1 MNNSEY
7 ESEYEKY
14 RKKAEEYI
22 NDREKTRNL
31 LDQAAKKAKKQGPL
45 DKIWDDIQLMFGLLG
60 DWLSGT
66 YKVSTGTI
74 LAILGAV
81 IYFVTPIDAI
91 ADFIPVLGWMDD
103 AAVFTLVINKLE
115 LSWIGIKKGNDEL
128 FILGN
133 LLLSRV
139 SWGCYLFKR

>member
-1 MNNSEY
+1 MNNY
-7 ESEYEKY
+7 ENYEYEKY

-31 LDQAAKKAKKQGPL
+31 LEQATKKAKKQGPL

-91 ADFIPVLGWMDD
+91 PDFIPVLGWMDD
-103 AAVFTLVINKLE
+103 AAVFTLVINQIRAE
-115 LSWIGIKKGNDEL
+115 LDRYKAW
-128 FILGN
+128 
-133 LLLSRV
+133 
-139 SWGCYLFKR
+139 KR

>member
-1 MNNSEY
+1 MQEVLFMNNSEY

-103 AAVFTLVINKLE
+103 AAVFTLVINQIRAE
-115 LSWIGIKKGNDEL
+115 LDRYKE
-128 FILGN
+128 
-133 LLLSRV
+133 R
-139 SWGCYLFKR
+139 KR

>member
-1 MNNSEY
+1 MNNY
-7 ESEYEKY
+7 EDYEYEKY
-14 RKKAEEYI
+14 KKKAEEYI
-22 NDREKTRNL
+22 NDREKARNL
-31 LDQAAKKAKKQGPL
+31 LEQATKKAKKQGPL

-91 ADFIPVLGWMDD
+91 ADFIPVIGWMDD
-103 AAVFTLVINKLE
+103 AAVFTLVINQIRAE
-115 LSWIGIKKGNDEL
+115 LDRYKEW
-128 FILGN
+128 
-133 LLLSRV
+133 
-139 SWGCYLFKR
+139 KR

>member
-1 MNNSEY
+1 MNNY
-7 ESEYEKY
+7 ENYEYEKH
-14 RKKAEEYI
+14 RKKTEEYI

-31 LDQAAKKAKKQGPL
+31 LEQATKKAKKQGPL

-91 ADFIPVLGWMDD
+91 PDFIPVLGWMDD
-103 AAVFTLVINKLE
+103 AAVFTLVINQIRAE
-115 LSWIGIKKGNDEL
+115 LDRYKAW
-128 FILGN
+128 
-133 LLLSRV
+133 
-139 SWGCYLFKR
+139 KR

>member
-1 MNNSEY
+1 
-7 ESEYEKY
+7 
-14 RKKAEEYI
+14 
-22 NDREKTRNL
+22 
-31 LDQAAKKAKKQGPL
+31 
-45 DKIWDDIQLMFGLLG
+45 MFGLLG

-103 AAVFTLVINKLE
+103 AAVFTLVINQIRAE
-115 LSWIGIKKGNDEL
+115 LDRYKE
-128 FILGN
+128 
-133 LLLSRV
+133 R
-139 SWGCYLFKR
+139 KR